1 VKRYV
6 MAAISLLSFFVLAA
20 ASLPAS
26 AASSAHTQ
34 AQTMRVQATRA
45 QATKVQAT
53 AARTTRTASSYSLE
67 DPLCQSY
74 NSLCVDTSSD
84 PPGGYVG
91 HDEPSVLFKSGQPG
105 SGNDMTYTMTLP
117 KDPKQQPNNT
127 GVGGTTWNFQLRPTF
142 WFGLTLCDTQSA
154 PEFTHKCRPDSD
166 ANNLVGTNPKAPDY
180 IGKHP
185 GNAFMELQFYGPGY
199 VPQFEGF
206 GCAKTQY
213 CAAMTIDSFVQN
225 QNTGVPNTSACS
237 NYVLGGPEP
246 INWAYI
252 TKSGKSQAPANP
264 LFTGT
269 LTNPN
274 FAAVNPDLTKDL
286 LMSPGDVVRFRIH
299 DTSAGLRIDMADLT
313 TGQNGSMTASVA
325 NGFGHILYRPH
336 STTCQ
341 EKPYA
346 FHPEYSTANPRG
358 NTWSAHTYNVAMSDE
373 IGHFENCLA
382 IDAGGNCTQA
392 GGQDPSLDTDDN
404 GCVPGTDSLLV
415 PIDGCFS
422 PDSDYDGQSYRPDW
436 PGTNPN
442 VAQDQALHP
451 SPLLFTSPL
460 THGRNYPTVA
470 FEADLPR
477 IEASDSQANPPFCN
491 RTTGA
496 DCVNPP
502 HGAQF
507 YPFYSTT
514 VRYGSCTW
522 QEGGKYLPGTT
533 NDFGGSSTTEF
544 GPLLKT
550 VYPTTGFKTEVLI
563 DNFNSGNLPN
573 PCRVR

>member
-1 VKRYV
+1 

-20 ASLPAS
+20 SALPAS

-53 AARTTRTASSYSLE
+53 AARTTRTASSYPLE
-67 DPLCQSY
+67 HPVCQSY

-117 KDPKQQPNNT
+117 KDPKKQPNNT

-154 PEFTHKCRPDSD
+154 PEFTHKCRPDTD

-225 QNTGVPNTSACS
+225 QNTGVANTSACD
-237 NYVLGGPEP
+237 NFVLGGPEP

-325 NGFGHILYRPH
+325 NGFGHILYRPK

-382 IDAGGNCTQA
+382 IDDEGNCTQA
-392 GGQDPSLDTDDN
+392 GGQDPVIDSDDT

-415 PIDGCFS
+415 KINGCFA
-422 PDSDYDGQSYRPDW
+422 SDEDFDGQSYRPDW

-442 VAQDQALHP
+442 VAQDRALHP
-451 SPLLFTSPL
+451 SPVLFTSP
-460 THGRNYPTVA
+460 TSRGRNYPTIA

-477 IEASDSQANPPFCN
+477 IEASDSQANPPFCD

-496 DCVNPP
+496 NCVNPP

-533 NDFGGSSTTEF
+533 NDFGGSSTTEY

-550 VYPTTGFKTEVLI
+550 VYPETGFTTEELFN
-563 DNFNSGNLPN
+563 NFNSGNLAN
-573 PCRVR
+573 PCPAR

>member
-6 MAAISLLSFFVLAA
+6 MTAISLLSLIVLAA

-26 AASSAHTQ
+26 AASHADTQ
-34 AQTMRVQATRA
+34 ARGMR
-45 QATKVQAT
+45 AT
-53 AARTTRTASSYSLE
+53 AETYLE
-67 DPLCQSY
+67 HPLCQSY
-74 NSLCVDTSSD
+74 NSLCVDTSSH

-91 HDEPSVLFKSGQPG
+91 HDEPSVLFKSGRPG
-105 SGNDMTYTMTLP
+105 SGNDMTYTVTLP
-117 KDPKQQPNNT
+117 KDPKKQPNAS
-127 GVGGTTWNFQLRPTF
+127 GVGGSTWNFQLRPTF

-154 PEFTHKCRPDSD
+154 PEFTHKCKPDSD
-166 ANNLVGTNPKAPDY
+166 ANNLVGTNPKARDY

-225 QNTGVPNTSACS
+225 QNTGVANTSAC
-237 NYVLGGPEP
+237 NNFVLGGAEP

-274 FAAVNPDLTKDL
+274 FAAVNPDLRKDL
-286 LMSPGDVVRFRIH
+286 LMRPGDVVRFRIH

-313 TGQNGSMTASVA
+313 TGQRGSMTASKA
-325 NGFGHILYRPH
+325 NGFGHILYTPK

-382 IDAGGNCTQA
+382 IDDEGNCTQA
-392 GGQDPSLDTDDN
+392 GGQDPVLDGDDA
-404 GCVPGTDSLLV
+404 GCVPAADSLLV
-415 PIDGCFS
+415 KINGCFA
-422 PDSDYDGQSYRPDW
+422 SDEDFDGQSYRLDW
-436 PGTNPN
+436 PGTDPN
-442 VAQDQALHP
+442 VARDQALHP
-451 SPLLFTSPL
+451 SPVLFTSPT
-460 THGRNYPTVA
+460 THGRNFPTVA
-470 FEADLPR
+470 FETDLPR
-477 IEASDSQANPPFCN
+477 IEASDSQLNPPFCD

-496 DCVNPP
+496 NCVNPP
-502 HGAQF
+502 NGAQF

-514 VRYGSCTW
+514 VRHGSCTW
-522 QEGGKYLPGTT
+522 QEGGNFLPHTT
-533 NDFGGSSTTEF
+533 NNFGGSSKAEY

-550 VYPTTGFKTEVLI
+550 VYPEAGFTTKELI
-563 DNFNSGNLPN
+563 NNFNSGNMAN
-573 PCRVR
+573 PCRAR